1 MFRIHPTFFDVLAI
15 LLCVFMLMTV
25 LMAKNVQQEYLTKV
39 DMLKKGLV
47 KNNADGTDTDAT
59 SLTVIP
65 KGNGIYDFILA
76 SKKLSEK
83 KIEDLKQVKV
93 ELSRYRPA
101 TLNLRVDKSVPTGI
115 TQELLYDAQEL
126 GIFPYLAMEKE

>member
-15 LLCVFMLMTV
+15 LLCVFMLITV

-39 DMLKKGLV
+39 DMLKKGLE
-47 KNNADGTDTDAT
+47 KNSANGTDTDAI

-76 SKKLSEK
+76 SKKLGERK
-83 KIEDLKQVKV
+83 LEDLKQVKD
-93 ELSRYRPA
+93 ELTRYRPT
-101 TLNLRVDKSVPTGI
+101 TLNLRIDKSVPTGV

-126 GIFPYLAMEKE
+126 GIFPYLAMEKG

>member
-47 KNNADGTDTDAT
+47 KDNADGPDTDPT

-65 KGNGIYDFILA
+65 KGNGIYDFILE
-76 SKKLSEK
+76 SKKLGERK
-83 KIEDLKQVKV
+83 LEDLKQVKD
-93 ELSRYRPA
+93 ELTLYRPA
-101 TLNLRVDKSVPTGI
+101 KLNLRIDKTVPTGV

-126 GIFPYLAMEKE
+126 GIFPYLAIEKG